1 MRTFFYVVAISV
13 AVSQPSHSLNDIKTD
28 NRESIADYWFRTH
41 VVEEEPVHHALVINE
56 KACVDNQE
64 ELDSIWQSISAK
76 VQSPLKSFVEYVD
89 QCKNRI
95 ASVFSP
101 AECPD
106 KNYKNVSCSNDY
118 IKASL
123 PEIRETMNTG
133 YKPTSMAFDE
143 TQTKPYL
150 LRQTLAHEEVRLCG
164 IDEHVQSLILTHLFD
179 HLRSRE
185 LSVLHLYYFGSRVM
199 PRSEVIKRDPA
210 VAATMPINDD
220 GVIKNAVRIKGL
232 THISDLEVMVLV
244 TATQDKSECDLKK
257 VSYDFKRSFSRVFRD
272 FPVSVKLIFVK
283 NPDDLPADP
292 FDYINR
298 VYEESKNKIMSR
310 YQYVKIF

>member
-1 MRTFFYVVAISV
+1 MRTFLYVMVISV
-13 AVSQPSHSLNDIKTD
+13 TISRPSLSLDGIKAD

-41 VVEEEPVHHALVINE
+41 VVEEEPGNHAVVINE
-56 KACVDNQE
+56 KACVDNKE
-64 ELDSIWQSISAK
+64 ELDSIWNSISSK

-95 ASVFSP
+95 AAVFT
-101 AECPD
+101 ANEAKDGC
-106 KNYKNVSCSNDY
+106 YQNVSCSNDY

-123 PEIRETMNTG
+123 TEICQTISNG

-150 LRQTLAHEEVRLCG
+150 VRQTLAHEEVRLCG
-164 IDEHVQSLILTHLFD
+164 IDEHIQSLILTHLFD
-179 HLRSRE
+179 HLRSRD

-199 PRSEVIKRDPA
+199 PRSEVVKRDES

-220 GVIKNAVRIKGL
+220 GVIKNAVRIKGM

-244 TATQDKSECDLKK
+244 TATNDKSECDLKK
-257 VSYDFKRSFSRVFRD
+257 VSYDFKRAFSRVFRD

-283 NPDDLPADP
+283 NPDDLPPDP